1 MDTQKLAL
9 TSGDI
14 LVMLSD
20 GVLEGQDGIADKEE
34 WLGRMLR
41 QATAEK
47 AKDLAEYILNRARNN
62 SGGVVTDDMTVLVLK
77 VLDKAISIPL
87 VG

>member
-1 MDTQKLAL
+1 
-9 TSGDI
+9 
-14 LVMLSD
+14 
-20 GVLEGQDGIADKEE
+20 
-34 WLGRMLR
+34 MLR